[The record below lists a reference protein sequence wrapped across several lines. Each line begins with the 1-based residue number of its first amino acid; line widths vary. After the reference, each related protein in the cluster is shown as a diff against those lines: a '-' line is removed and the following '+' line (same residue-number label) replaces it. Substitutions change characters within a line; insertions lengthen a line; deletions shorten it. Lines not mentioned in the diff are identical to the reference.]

1 MEDIKDKQYM
11 ERCLQ
16 LARMAKRTARPNP
29 MVGAVVVCD
38 GKIIG
43 EGYHRKCG
51 EPHAEV
57 NAIRSVR
64 DKSLLRK
71 STIYVSLEPCSHYG
85 KTPPCS
91 ELIIQSG
98 IPRVVVGSLDP
109 FPQVSG
115 RGVRMLREAGVDVK
129 VGVLEKECIE
139 LNRFFMHFQ
148 QEKLPYVVLKWAQSR
163 DAYIDVHREEFENAA
178 SISNSLT
185 QTRVHKLR
193 SEVQA
198 ILVGTE
204 TALKDNPSL
213 SVRYWAGTDPVRV
226 VLDRYGRLP
235 QNLKL
240 FDNTIQTIVFTE
252 NKEALLP
259 RFLNKEKIEVKQIA
273 FDDTLLKQLLV
284 ELGKL
289 SIQSLLV
296 EGGAQLLQSFIDQN
310 LWDYA
315 QIETGD
321 LILKDGVKAPV
332 LKNAFLIDT
341 VFYQNNQISYF
352 KPNVCCDL

>member
-1 MEDIKDKQYM
+1 MIDATDLQYM
-11 ERCLQ
+11 KRCLQ

-29 MVGAVVVCD
+29 MVGAVVVCE

-57 NAIRSVR
+57 NAIHSV
-64 DKSLLRK
+64 KEKHLLKK

-115 RGVRMLREAGVDVK
+115 RGVRMLREAGIEVK
-129 VGVLEKECIE
+129 VGVLEKECME
-139 LNRFFMHFQ
+139 LNTFFMHFQ
-148 QEKLPYVVLKWAQSR
+148 QEKQPYVILKWAQSK
-163 DAYIDVHREEFENAA
+163 DGYIDKIREKFENAA
-178 SISNSLT
+178 LISNPLT
-185 QTRVHKLR
+185 QTNVHKLR

-213 SVRYWAGTDPVRV
+213 SVRYWSGNNPIRV
-226 VLDRYGRLP
+226 VLDRNGRLP
-235 QNLKL
+235 INLNL
-240 FDNTIQTIVFTE
+240 FDNTVKTIIFTE
-252 NKEALLP
+252 SKDKLDA
-259 RFLNKEKIEVKQIA
+259 RFASKDQIEVIQIH
-273 FDDTLLKQLLV
+273 FNEKLLKEILI
-284 ELGKL
+284 ELGRM

-296 EGGAQLLQSFIDQN
+296 EGGAQLLQLFIDQE
-310 LWDYA
+310 LWHRA

-321 LILKDGVKAPV
+321 IIIKEGVKAPI

-341 VFYQNNQISYF
+341 VFYQKNQISYY
-352 KPNVCCDL
+352 KPNISCVL

>member
-1 MEDIKDKQYM
+1 MSESTDQQYM

-57 NAIRSVR
+57 NAIHSV
-64 DKSLLRK
+64 KEKHLLKK

-91 ELIIQSG
+91 ELIIKSG

-115 RGVRMLREAGVDVK
+115 RGVRMLRQAGVEVK
-129 VGVLEKECIE
+129 VGVLEKECIA
-139 LNRFFMHFQ
+139 LNKYFMHYQ
-148 QEKLPYVVLKWAQSR
+148 QEKLPYVILKWAESK
-163 DAYIDVHREEFENAA
+163 DGYIDMIREEFENAA
-178 SISNSLT
+178 LISNNLT
-185 QTRVHKLR
+185 QTYVHKLR

-198 ILVGTE
+198 ILVGTD

-213 SVRYWAGTDPVRV
+213 SVRYWSGQNPIRV
-226 VLDRYGRLP
+226 VLDRTGRLP
-235 QNLKL
+235 VNLKL
-240 FDNTIQTIVFTE
+240 FDNTAKTIIFTE
-252 NKEALLP
+252 SKDEVASRFATKDQIQVIQIHFNK
-259 RFLNKEKIEVKQIA
+259 N
-273 FDDTLLKQLLV
+273 LLKEILA
-284 ELGKL
+284 ELGRM
-289 SIQSLLV
+289 SVQSLLV
-296 EGGAQLLQSFIDQN
+296 EGGGQLLQAFIDQR
-310 LWDYA
+310 LWDKA
-315 QIETGD
+315 QIETGNV
-321 LILKDGVKAPV
+321 ILNDGVKAPV

-341 VFYQNNQISYF
+341 VFYL
-352 KPNVCCDL
+352 K

>member
-1 MEDIKDKQYM
+1 MNDAIDQQYM

-43 EGYHRKCG
+43 EGYHRQCG

-57 NAIRSVR
+57 NAIHSV
-64 DKSLLRK
+64 KEKHLLK
-71 STIYVSLEPCSHYG
+71 KATIYVSLEPCSHYG

-91 ELIIQSG
+91 ELIIKSG

-115 RGVRMLREAGVDVK
+115 RGVRMLREAGIDVK
-129 VGVLEKECIE
+129 VGVLEKECMA
-139 LNRFFMHFQ
+139 LNTFFMHFQ
-148 QEKLPYVVLKWAQSR
+148 QEKQPYVILKWAQTK
-163 DAYIDVHREEFENAA
+163 DGYIDMIREEFENAA
-178 SISNSLT
+178 LISNPLT
-185 QTRVHKLR
+185 QTQVHKLR

-213 SVRYWAGTDPVRV
+213 SVRYWSGENPIRV
-226 VLDRYGRLP
+226 VLDRTGRLP
-235 QNLKL
+235 MNLRL
-240 FDNTIQTIVFTE
+240 FDNTVKTIIFTE
-252 NKEALLP
+252 NKEVLETRFASKDQIRVIQIHFNEHLL
-259 RFLNKEKIEVKQIA
+259 NE
-273 FDDTLLKQLLV
+273 LLA
-284 ELGKL
+284 ELGRM
-289 SIQSLLV
+289 SVQSLLV
-296 EGGAQLLQSFIDQN
+296 EGGTQLLQSFIDQE
-310 LWDYA
+310 LWNSA

-332 LKNAFLIDT
+332 LTNAFLIDT
-341 VFYQNNQISYF
+341 VFYQKNQISYY
-352 KPNVCCDL
+352 KPNISCVL